1 MTEILFLHINKDMF
15 SIIISELSFHF
26 SHPTTIIS
34 TTKQR
39 NGFYFFKGQVVVI
52 LVVHYYSVGRADHP
66 CATIIIVQAIQ
77 ACISKKILIR
87 DMNLCNLCSPSFSI
101 VCANE

>member
-66 CATIIIVQAIQ
+66 CATIMRVLV
-77 ACISKKILIR
+77 KKILIR
-87 DMNLCNLCSPSFSI
+87 DMNLCDLCSPSFSI